1 MATIE
6 RYVRRSGQVRY
17 RVRYRNPE
25 GKQTDKRGFRTKRE
39 AEAFAATVES
49 AKIRGDYVSDTAGS
63 TTVAEMYAA
72 WSETHARL
80 KSSTRAKQDTGW
92 RVHVA
97 PRWATVPVSGV
108 ATPAV
113 RAWVADMSNNGTGP
127 ATIEVALRV
136 LRGILEY
143 AIEDRRLNRDPTKG
157 IKPPRRGHAERGYLT
172 HAQVAALATEIS
184 QQLITFKT
192 GYTKYVPRPTHGTI
206 VRLLAYTGLRWG
218 EMAALRVGAIQQ
230 GRRRIDVRRAVAEVR
245 GDLVYSTPK
254 NHERR
259 SVPYPPFLDD
269 AIATECADKARDDLI
284 FTGPKG
290 GALRVSDFRP
300 RHFLP
305 AVKRCQASD
314 PTFPRITPHDLRHTA
329 ASLAISAGANVKAVQ
344 TMLGHKSAAMTL
356 DTYADLFP
364 DDLDQV
370 AAALQRAATQKK
382 KKA

>member
-25 GKQTDKRGFRTKRE
+25 GRQTDKRGFRTKRE
-39 AEAFAATVES
+39 AEAFASNVES

-63 TTVAEMYAA
+63 TTVAEMYDA
-72 WSETHARL
+72 WSQTHARL

-92 RVHVA
+92 RVHVE
-97 PRWATVPVSGV
+97 PRWGDVPVAGV
-108 ATPAV
+108 TTPAV
-113 RAWVADMSNNGTGP
+113 RGWVSAMAGAGTGP

-136 LRGILEY
+136 LRGSLEY

-192 GYTKYVPRPTHGTI
+192 GYTKTIPQPTHATI

-218 EMAALRVGAIQQ
+218 EMAALRVGDIQR
-230 GRRRIDVRRAVAEVR
+230 GRRRIDIRRAVAEVR
-245 GDLVYSTPK
+245 GEMVYSTPK
-254 NHERR
+254 THERR

-269 AIATECADKARDDLI
+269 PIAAECAGKALDDPV
-284 FTGPKG
+284 FTGPQG
-290 GALRVSDFRP
+290 GVIRVSDFRP

-305 AVKRCQASD
+305 AVKRCQAAD
-314 PTFPRITPHDLRHTA
+314 PTFPHVTPHDLRHSA

-370 AAALQRAATQKK
+370 AAALQRAATQTPNV
-382 KKA
+382 

>member
-6 RYVRRSGQVRY
+6 RYKFSTGETRY

-25 GKQTDKRGFRTKRE
+25 GRQTDKRGFRTKRE
-39 AEAFAATVES
+39 AEAFAANVES

-63 TTVAEMYAA
+63 TTVAEMHAA
-72 WSETHARL
+72 WTNTHARL
-80 KSSTRAKQDTGW
+80 KSSTEAKQDTAW

-97 PRWATVPVSGV
+97 PRWGSVPVSGIT
-108 ATPAV
+108 TPAV
-113 RAWVADMSNNGTGP
+113 RAWVATMASNGTGP

-143 AIEDRRLNRDPTKG
+143 AIEDHRLGRDPTKG
-157 IKPPRRGHAERGYLT
+157 VKPPRRGHSERGYLT
-172 HAQVAALATEIS
+172 HAQVAALAAEIS
-184 QQLITFKT
+184 TQPITFKT
-192 GYTKYVPRPTHGTI
+192 GYTKYMPQPTYGTI

-218 EMAALRVGAIQQ
+218 EMAALRVGDIQPT
-230 GRRRIDVRRAVAEVR
+230 RRRIDVRRAVAEVR
-245 GDLVYSTPK
+245 GELVYSTPK
-254 NHERR
+254 THERR
-259 SVPYPPFLDD
+259 SVPYPQFLDD
-269 AIATECADKARDDLI
+269 QIAAECDGKGREDLV

-290 GALRVSDFRP
+290 GELRVSDFRP
-300 RHFLP
+300 RHFVP
-305 AVKRCQASD
+305 AVKRCQGAD
-314 PTFPRITPHDLRHTA
+314 PTFPRVSPHDLRHTA

-370 AAALQRAATQKK
+370 AAALQRAATRQHRD
-382 KKA
+382 

>member
-6 RYVRRSGQVRY
+6 RYKFSNGETRY

-25 GKQTDKRGFRTKRE
+25 GRQTDKRGFRTKKD
-39 AEAFAATVES
+39 AEAFAANVES

-63 TTVAEMYAA
+63 TTVDEMHTA
-72 WSETHARL
+72 WVATHARL
-80 KSSTRAKQDTGW
+80 KSSTKAKQDTGW

-97 PRWATVPVSGV
+97 PRWGSVPVSGIT
-108 ATPAV
+108 TPAV
-113 RAWVADMSNNGTGP
+113 RAWVAGMAGNGTGP

-136 LRGILEY
+136 LRGVLEY
-143 AIEDRRLNRDPTKG
+143 AIEDRRINRDPTKG
-157 IKPPRRGHAERGYLT
+157 VKPPRRGHVQRGYLS

-184 QQLITFKT
+184 MQPITFKT
-192 GYTKYVPRPTHGTI
+192 GYTKLIPQPTYGTI

-218 EMAALRVGAIQQ
+218 EMAALRVGDIRAD
-230 GRRRIDVRRAVAEVR
+230 RRRIDVRRAVAEVR
-245 GDLVYSTPK
+245 GELVYSTPK
-254 NHERR
+254 THERR
-259 SVPYPPFLDD
+259 SVPYPAFLDD
-269 AIATECADKARDDLI
+269 AIAAECADKALDDLI

-290 GALRVSDFRP
+290 GPLRVSDFRP

-305 AVKRCQASD
+305 AVKRCQATD
-314 PTFPRITPHDLRHTA
+314 PTFPHVTPHDMRHSA

-370 AAALQRAATQKK
+370 ATALQRAATGNHDD
-382 KKA
+382 